1 MEVVYVKKY
10 DEIYINKDICV
21 AIGNFDGLHLGHM
34 SLINQ
39 VYKSELSKG
48 IITFINHPSSY
59 VGNEIKQILSL
70 EDKIKELSNLD
81 YLIILDFNDELKNL
95 SADDFIKFLQT
106 NNIKEV
112 VCGKDFR
119 FGKNRI
125 GDINLLANNFEL
137 DVKDD
142 VYFEGEKVSSTL
154 IRTKLK
160 LGEIETVNKLIN
172 RIYKVSG
179 KVVDGNKQGRK
190 IGFPTANLEPYDY
203 LIPAAGVYATKV
215 LIDGKLYNSMTNI
228 GHNPTFNMSE
238 NLKVETY
245 ILDFDKDIYGQ
256 EISIYFY
263 KKIRDEKKFDSVSN
277 LVLELEKNKNE
288 IVKYFKK

>member
-39 VYKSELSKG
+39 VYKSELAKG
-48 IITFINHPSSY
+48 IITFTNHPSSY
-59 VGNEIKQILSL
+59 VSNEIKQILSL

-81 YLIILDFNDELKNL
+81 YLIILDFNEELKNL
-95 SADDFIKFLQT
+95 SADDFIKFLQK

-125 GDINLLANNFEL
+125 GDINLLAKNFKL

-142 VYFEGEKVSSTL
+142 VYLEGVKVSSTL

-172 RIYKVSG
+172 RIYKISG

-203 LIPAAGVYATKV
+203 LIPSTGVYATKV

-245 ILDFDKDIYGQ
+245 ILDFDKDIYGE

-263 KKIRDEKKFDSVSN
+263 KKIRDEKKFDSVSK
-277 LVLELEKNKNE
+277 LVLELGKNKIE